1 MKNYI
6 DLHIHSNFSSDGD
19 FTVSQ
24 LMEQCQEAGIKIM
37 SITDHVSVK
46 ANHEAKRIAKD
57 YNIRYI
63 SGIEIDCRY
72 NGIDLHLLGYGIDE
86 KSPDFDRL
94 EEHIWAEERNASAQ
108 RLEMFKELGLV
119 ATKKELNQLS
129 NLEEGGI
136 WTGEIFAEVFLAKP
150 EYLNQELLLPYREN
164 GPRGD
169 NPFVNFYWDF
179 CGQGGSCYVHLD
191 FPSLEE
197 AIQMVHKNG
206 GKAIL
211 AHPGNNLK
219 GQLELIG
226 EMIPLGLDGIEAF
239 CSYHDAITTDTLY
252 DFGLKH
258 GLIMTAGSD
267 YHGKTKP
274 AVRLGGYYCP
284 VQGEDL
290 ETALSLKGL
299 LVD

>member
-24 LMEQCQEAGIKIM
+24 LMEQCQKEGIRIM
-37 SITDHVSVK
+37 SITDHVSAK
-46 ANHEAKRIAKD
+46 ANPEARRIAKD
-57 YNIRYI
+57 YNILYI

-72 NGIDLHLLGYGIDE
+72 RGIDLHLLGYGIDE
-86 KSPDFDRL
+86 NSPDFVQL
-94 EEHIWAEERNASAQ
+94 ENHIWAEERNASLQ
-108 RLEMFKELGLV
+108 RLDMFKALRLV
-119 ATKKELNQLS
+119 ATKEELNQLS
-129 NLEEGGI
+129 NLEKGGI
-136 WTGEIFAEVFLAKP
+136 WTGEIFAEVFLTKP
-150 EYLNQELLLPYREN
+150 EYLSHELLLPYREN
-164 GPRGD
+164 GNRGD

-179 CGQGGSCYVHLD
+179 CGQGKPCYIQLD
-191 FPSLEE
+191 FPSLED
-197 AIQMVHKNG
+197 AILLVHKNG

-219 GQLELIG
+219 GQLELIE

-239 CSYHDAITTDTLY
+239 CSYHDIITTDALF

-284 VQGEDL
+284 IHGEDI
-290 ETALSLKGL
+290 ETALSLGGL
-299 LVD
+299 FD

>member
-1 MKNYI
+1 MENYI
-6 DLHIHSNFSSDGD
+6 DLHIHSNFSNDGD

-24 LMEQCQEAGIKIM
+24 LMEQCQEAGIRIM

-46 ANHEAKRIAKD
+46 ANHEARRIAKD
-57 YNIRYI
+57 YNIHYL

-72 NGIDLHLLGYGIDE
+72 KGIDLHLLGYGIDE
-86 KSPDFDRL
+86 NSSDFEGL
-94 EEHIWAEERNASAQ
+94 EEHIWDEERKASLQ
-108 RLEMFKELGLV
+108 RWEMFKERGLE
-119 ATKKELNQLS
+119 AIREELNQLS

-150 EYLNQELLLPYREN
+150 EVLNHELLLPYREGGN
-164 GPRGD
+164 RSD

-179 CGQGGSCYVHLD
+179 CGQGKPCYIHLD

-206 GKAIL
+206 GKAVL

-219 GQLELIG
+219 GQLELIE
-226 EMIPLGLDGIEAF
+226 EMLPLGLDGIEAF
-239 CSYHDAITTDTLY
+239 CSYHDAVTANALFH
-252 DFGLKH
+252 FGLRH
-258 GLIMTAGSD
+258 GLLMTAGSD

-284 VQGEDL
+284 VPSKDL
-290 ETALSLKGL
+290 ETALTLKGL
-299 LVD
+299 LG